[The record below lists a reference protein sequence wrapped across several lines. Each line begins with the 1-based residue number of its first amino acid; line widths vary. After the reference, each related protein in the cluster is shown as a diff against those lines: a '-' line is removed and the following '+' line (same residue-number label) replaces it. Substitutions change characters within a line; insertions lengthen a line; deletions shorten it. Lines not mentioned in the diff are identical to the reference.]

1 MRNPLIFG
9 QLLVLAA
16 FSVNTSI
23 SVAATYK
30 WVDAEGNTHYTQSPP
45 PGDIKSETIK
55 PPPRVNPEHD
65 KKQAAKRQKLLDDRA
80 ENRKNL
86 AAEKQ
91 KSEAEKAAN
100 KAKCEQ
106 ARARLASYE
115 RPRVNLIDEDGNY
128 TVAPEERRQAEIK
141 KSRELVNKL
150 CN

>member
-1 MRNPLIFG
+1 MRNSLIFG
-9 QLLVLAA
+9 QVLVLAA
-16 FSVNTSI
+16 LSANTSI
-23 SVAATYK
+23 SSAVTYK
-30 WVDAEGNTHYTQSPP
+30 WVDADGNTHYTQSPP
-45 PGDIKSETIK
+45 PGDTKAETIK
-55 PPPRVNPEHD
+55 PPPRVNPEYD
-65 KKQAAKRQKLLDDRA
+65 KKQAVKRQKLLDKSA
-80 ENRKNL
+80 ESRKNS

-91 KSEAEKAAN
+91 KAEAEKAAN

-128 TVAPEERRQAEIK
+128 TVAPEETRQAELK